1 MMIRL
6 SSHFLTLFALLNVFC
21 SRTSGFPALGTYSHL
36 GLRNAVGFDGQSSE
50 DQSQSPVGADSGV
63 YQNPLSD
70 SDKVYYQ
77 FSASMPRAKR
87 HSDAIFTNDYNKL
100 LGEIAARIYLELLMG
115 KRTQDEKNTSKRH
128 DDGSFTDLY

>member
-21 SRTSGFPALGTYSHL
+21 SRTTGFAALGTYSHL

-50 DQSQSPVGADSGV
+50 DQSQSPVRAESDVS
-63 YQNPLSD
+63 QNALSD

-77 FSASMPRAKR
+77 LSASMPRAKQ
-87 HSDAIFTNDYNKL
+87 HSDAIFNKDYSKL
-100 LGEIAARIYLELLMG
+100 LV
-115 KRTQDEKNTSKRH
+115 D
-128 DDGSFTDLY
+128 

>member
-21 SRTSGFPALGTYSHL
+21 SRTSGFAALGTSSHL

-50 DQSQSPVGADSGV
+50 DQSQSPVRAESDVS
-63 YQNPLSD
+63 QNPLSD

-77 FSASMPRAKR
+77 LSASMPRAKR
-87 HSDAIFTNDYNKL
+87 HSDAIFNKDYSKL
-100 LGEIAARIYLELLMG
+100 LV
-115 KRTQDEKNTSKRH
+115 D
-128 DDGSFTDLY
+128 